1 LTLQQGLWRG
11 YTYLWNDEQTD
22 AELLQAS
29 GTNLT
34 YKIRDSRAPGGLRE
48 QTWHFPSRSE
58 CILCHTFPSKW
69 VLGLNTLQ
77 MNKDH
82 DYGRVTDNQI
92 RTLEHLGV
100 FTNAPAK
107 PPQELPHLVN
117 PLDTHA
123 GLDRRARSYLHANC
137 SHCHVD
143 YGGGNARFQLT
154 YTLPLDKTGILNVV
168 PQHGNFSIAD
178 AKVLSPGD
186 PERSMIIYRM
196 SKLGEGRMPHIA
208 SSVVDE
214 DAVKLIRDWIKQLPP

>member
-1 LTLQQGLWRG
+1 MDWWVTDAL
-11 YTYLWNDEQTD
+11 D
-22 AELLQAS
+22 AELLQES
-29 GTNLT
+29 GTNVT
-34 YKIRDSRAPGGLRE
+34 YKIRDARAPGGSRE

-82 DYGRVTDNQI
+82 DYGTVTDNQI

-100 FTNAPAK
+100 FTNGLPK
-107 PPQELPHLVN
+107 PPGELPHLVN
-117 PLDTHA
+117 PLDAH
-123 GLDRRARSYLHANC
+123 GDLDQRARSYLHANC

-143 YGGGNARFQLT
+143 YGGGNARIRLA
-154 YTLPLDKTGILNVV
+154 YTLPLEKTATLNVV
-168 PQHGNFSIAD
+168 PQHGNFGINNATIL
-178 AKVLSPGD
+178 APGD
-186 PERSMIIYRM
+186 PDRSLLVYRM